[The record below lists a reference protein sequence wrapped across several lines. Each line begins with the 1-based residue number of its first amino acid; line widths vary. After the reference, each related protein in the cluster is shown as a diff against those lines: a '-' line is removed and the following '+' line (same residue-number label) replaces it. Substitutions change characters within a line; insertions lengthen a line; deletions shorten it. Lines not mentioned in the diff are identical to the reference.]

1 MAYGDH
7 CHSNYQRKIQLMR
20 SQSYTI
26 MAKAIFCLTT
36 GLYRVIATHFHQM
49 LRVYNQENSVSS
61 GKMESLSANWALQIP
76 GHPVNLQGHHSM
88 FSNVGANSDCCHLC
102 DTKWTSAQGTSQC
115 QHQALLPCLLR
126 CLSGRPRYSTA
137 AGAVQVCRA
146 RPDSV

>member
-7 CHSNYQRKIQLMR
+7 CHSNHQRKIQLMR
-20 SQSYTI
+20 SRSYTI

-49 LRVYNQENSVSS
+49 LRVYNQENGVSS

-88 FSNVGANSDCCHLC
+88 FSMSGQTVTVAIYVTPSGHPLKVHHSVNIRLC
-102 DTKWTSAQGTSQC
+102 SLACSLVSLGGQGTQQLLVQC
-115 QHQALLPCLLR
+115 KC
-126 CLSGRPRYSTA
+126 
-137 AGAVQVCRA
+137 AG
-146 RPDSV
+146 PDQT